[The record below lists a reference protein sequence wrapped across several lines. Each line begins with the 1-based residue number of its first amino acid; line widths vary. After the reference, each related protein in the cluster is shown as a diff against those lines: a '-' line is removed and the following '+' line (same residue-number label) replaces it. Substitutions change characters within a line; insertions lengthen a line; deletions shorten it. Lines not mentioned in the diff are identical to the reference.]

1 MATIVEYFDTAFTPG
16 FQNIFD
22 QVQDEHLW
30 RDWYYGRYNRLAS
43 TNPSVE
49 NGRKLL
55 EPDGMIALPLFQ
67 LTSDFM
73 ASAALGDM
81 PVYASQ
87 NEAAGN
93 WLEAN
98 MGFVLKAIRRAGFYW
113 SIGDVCVLA
122 AQPGQV
128 EAVDPVY
135 YFRVGTPD
143 LPDRLVGHILAVTYY
158 EKTREEQLLPHLQ
171 LAPNRL
177 RVVKLADGVAM
188 ESIYEYAP
196 HTVGPLLVG
205 PRPSPITAIC
215 AVGGWDSWYRTVA
228 PTAATLLTQFS
239 IQAQQLN
246 RYANRPQIVPAEA
259 LDFIRGQVPG
269 GTDGQINAGTAT
281 AIMQRFRQL
290 VYPVVGVT
298 EETRLDVQMDNEDFD
313 GRLAFL
319 EKCYENFFLAT
330 GLPPRSFGIGVSRY
344 ESGVAIEKSADSAS
358 ARVQGFRQELA
369 DCLPTLVRAMGC
381 PAGEISFNWATP
393 PFQSREAHSTEI
405 KDLFSLG
412 LISID
417 EARRA
422 LGYTDSE
429 EARTALRQE
438 ARERAANDAR
448 GRTGDTNPQ

>member
-22 QVQDEHLW
+22 QVQLERDW
-30 RDWYYGRYNRLAS
+30 REWYYGRYQSLSRLS
-43 TNPSVE
+43 PSVE
-49 NGRKLL
+49 NGRALL
-55 EPDGMIALPLFQ
+55 EPDGWVNLPLFQ

-143 LPDRLVGHILAVTYY
+143 LPDRLVGHILAVDYY
-158 EKTREEQLLPHLQ
+158 EKTPAEQLMPHLM

-177 RVVKLADGVAM
+177 RVVKLSDGVAT
-188 ESIYEYAP
+188 ETIYEYAP
-196 HTVGPLLVG
+196 HTVGRILEG

-215 AVGGWDSWYRTVA
+215 AVGGWDSWYKTVGPA
-228 PTAATLLTQFS
+228 AATLLTQFS
-239 IQAQQLN
+239 LQAQQLN
-246 RYANRPQIVPAEA
+246 RHANRPQYVPAEV
-259 LDFIRGQVPG
+259 LDAVRPQVAPSEEQAAN
-269 GTDGQINAGTAT
+269 TGTAV
-281 AIMQRFRQL
+281 MRRFRQL
-290 VYPVVGVT
+290 VYPVAGLAEDSAGGKPM
-298 EETRLDVQMDNEDFD
+298 EEPEDFES
-313 GRLAFL
+313 RLAFL

-405 KDLFSLG
+405 KDLFGLG

-429 EARTALRQE
+429 EARSALREE

-448 GRTGDTNPQ
+448 GRTGETNQ